1 MMTNPFVS
9 VIIPAWQAG
18 KTDLERCLKSLSS
31 NNAASFEVILVDDG
45 NAPAYARVLDEAAAG
60 FEGVRVVRQ
69 AHAGVSAARNL
80 GAGAAR
86 GSYITFL
93 DADDELTEGILD
105 HALRVLSENPAEL
118 LIMRSSRERKEQRPA
133 DAGRL
138 IRVCGD
144 NVLPFNETSGIST
157 DRLRKYY
164 LNMKD
169 PLLKD
174 AHSWHDRAV
183 HGRFVERG
191 LAVRVPFREDMSFGE
206 DVIWNFALL
215 REASGIILDSETG
228 YLYHKNDTSVTQA
241 FRPGF
246 PEEAERLLYEYRRE
260 ISRWKPEL
268 RPWYDCAVTEY
279 FTILCRIYVFAGP
292 AEGMR
297 ERFMQQVKAPLWQRS
312 FHRVRLS
319 LLRKR
324 YALLVQLARAGRYGM
339 LYELC
344 RIHYHPRR

>member
-1 MMTNPFVS
+1 MTTPLIS

-31 NNAASFEVILVDDG
+31 NDAASYEVILVDDG
-45 NAPAYARVLDEAAAG
+45 NAPAYARVLEEAAAG
-60 FEGVRVVRQ
+60 FENVRLIRQ

-80 GAGAAR
+80 GTRASQAG
-86 GSYITFL
+86 YITFL

-105 HALRVLSENPAEL
+105 HAISVLSGNPAEL
-118 LIMRSSRERKEQRPA
+118 LILRSSRGDQEQRPA
-133 DAGRL
+133 ASDRL
-138 IRVCGD
+138 IRVYGD
-144 NVLPFNETSGIST
+144 NVLPFDEAAGINT

-164 LNMKD
+164 LNMMD
-169 PLLKD
+169 PLLND
-174 AHSWHDRAV
+174 GSSWYDRAV
-183 HGRFVERG
+183 HGRFLERS
-191 LAVRVPFREDMSFGE
+191 LALSVPFREDISFGE

-215 REASGIILDSETG
+215 RKASGVILDSRTG
-228 YLYHKNDTSVTQA
+228 YLYHKNEASVTQA

-246 PEEAERLLYEYRRE
+246 PEEVRRLLYEYRRE

-297 ERFMQQVKAPLWQRS
+297 ERFMQQVTDPLWQRS
-312 FHRVRLS
+312 FRRVRLS

-324 YALLVQLARAGRYGM
+324 YALLVELARAGRYGM
-339 LYELC
+339 LFELC

>member
-1 MMTNPFVS
+1 MMTAPFVS
-9 VIIPAWQAG
+9 VVIPAWQAG
-18 KTDLERCLKSLSS
+18 KTDLERCLKSISS
-31 NNAASFEVILVDDG
+31 NNTASYEVILVDDG

-60 FEGVRVVRQ
+60 LACVRVIRQ

-80 GAGAAR
+80 GAEASR
-86 GSYITFL
+86 GSFITFL

-105 HALRVLSENPAEL
+105 HALRVLSENPAQL
-118 LIMRSSRERKEQRPA
+118 LILRSSRERTGQRTA
-133 DAGRL
+133 VSDRL
-138 IRVCGD
+138 IPVYGE
-144 NVLPFNETSGIST
+144 NVLPFDEASGIST

-164 LNMKD
+164 LNMMD

-174 AHSWHDRAV
+174 GVSWYDRAV
-183 HGRFVERG
+183 HGRFVRRD
-191 LAVRVPFREDMSFGE
+191 LAVRVSFREDMSFGE

-215 REASGIILDSETG
+215 REASGIILDPETG
-228 YLYHKNDTSVTQA
+228 YLYHKNDASVTQA

-292 AEGMR
+292 VEGMR
-297 ERFMQQVKAPLWQRS
+297 ERFMQQVRNPLWQRS